1 MTSKPVLYT
10 DNTVPIQ
17 VTPCPYAEGD
27 LDTISFVRQHNTMQ
41 YGISCIA
48 MICRIAV
55 IFLVVAVI
63 IAAVLCMDWPYG
75 HGESIFRHIVG

>member
-1 MTSKPVLYT
+1 
-10 DNTVPIQ
+10 
-17 VTPCPYAEGD
+17 
-27 LDTISFVRQHNTMQ
+27 MQ